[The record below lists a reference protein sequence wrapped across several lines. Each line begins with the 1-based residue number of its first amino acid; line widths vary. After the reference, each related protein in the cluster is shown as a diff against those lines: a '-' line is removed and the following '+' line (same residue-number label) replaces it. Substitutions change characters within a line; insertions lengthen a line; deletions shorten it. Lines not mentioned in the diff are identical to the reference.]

1 MMLRSKNA
9 AESKTIIFNIIMA
22 LVAGIVQ
29 LAEALQVNPG
39 VIPVGLNRE
48 QVLFACFCIT
58 VLGNVVLRAYTNQ
71 PLKGTPGEARA
82 KNIVSNRRTEER
94 NS

>member
-9 AESKTIIFNIIMA
+9 AESKTIIFNVIMGI
-22 LVAGIVQ
+22 LAGIVAVTEMVQ
-29 LAEALQVNPG
+29 SVPDIIPPG
-39 VIPVGLNRE
+39 MDRPT
-48 QVLFACFCIT
+48 VLFVAFCVT
-58 VLGNVVLRAYTNQ
+58 TFGNVILRAYTNQ
-71 PLKGTPGEARA
+71 PLKGTPGETRA